1 MREVTASMTMEGL
14 REHRPE
20 VLAEL
25 LARFGREIQAVA
37 YLTVRDAVDAE
48 EILAETLLTALE
60 RGHQLRDETALRA
73 WLLRIAANK
82 ALGMRRR
89 SVRLIRLGSLAERA
103 SPESTDSASLNR
115 AVLQDALAELPPRIR
130 AAIALRY
137 YADLSVDEVAA
148 ALGTS
153 RNTVKTQLRI
163 GLERL
168 RDHLRDESLDPAA
181 LGMEA
186 NHV

>member
-1 MREVTASMTMEGL
+1 MTMEAL

-20 VLAEL
+20 ILAEL
-25 LARFGREIQAVA
+25 LVRFGPEIQTVG
-37 YLTVRDAVDAE
+37 YLIVRDASDAE
-48 EILAETLLTALE
+48 EVLSDTLLTALE

-89 SVRLIRLGSLAERA
+89 SVRLIPLGSLAESG
-103 SPESTDSASLNR
+103 SPEVMESA
-115 AVLQDALAELPPRIR
+115 ALARTSLIDELASLPPRIR
-130 AAIALRY
+130 AAVVLRY

-163 GLERL
+163 GLDRL
-168 RDHLRDESLDPAA
+168 RDHLRDERPDPAA
-181 LGMEA
+181 FGMEA

>member
-1 MREVTASMTMEGL
+1 MTMAGL

-20 VLAEL
+20 ILADL
-25 LARFGREIQAVA
+25 LGRFGLEIQTVA
-37 YLTVRDAVDAE
+37 YLTIRDAGDAE
-48 EILAETLLTALE
+48 EVLAETLLTALE

-73 WLLRIAANK
+73 WLLRIAVNK

-89 SVRLIRLGSLAERA
+89 SVRLIRLGSLAEPA
-103 SPESTDSASLNR
+103 SPESTDSVSLDR
-115 AVLQDALAELPPRIR
+115 VVLQDALAELPPRIR

-137 YADLSVDEVAA
+137 YADFSVDEVAA

-163 GLERL
+163 GLDRL
-168 RDHLRDESLDPAA
+168 RDHLRAQDLESAA
-181 LGMEA
+181 LGMEP

>member
-1 MREVTASMTMEGL
+1 MTMEGL

-25 LARFGREIQAVA
+25 LARFGREIQTVA
-37 YLTVRDAVDAE
+37 YLIVRDAGDAE

-73 WLLRIAANK
+73 WLLRIATNK

-89 SVRLIRLGSLAERA
+89 SVRLIRLGSLAESGSA
-103 SPESTDSASLNR
+103 EAMESAALER
-115 AVLQDALAELPPRIR
+115 AVLIDELANLPPRIR
-130 AAIALRY
+130 AAVVLRY
-137 YADLSVDEVAA
+137 YADLSVDDVAA

-163 GLERL
+163 GLDRL
-168 RDHLRDESLDPAA
+168 RDHLRNERLEPAA

>member
-1 MREVTASMTMEGL
+1 MEGL

-20 VLAEL
+20 TLA
-25 LARFGREIQAVA
+25 
-37 YLTVRDAVDAE
+37 D
-48 EILAETLLTALE
+48 TLLTALE
-60 RGHQLRDETALRA
+60 RGHQLRDETALRV

-89 SVRLIRLGSLAERA
+89 SVRLIRLGSLGETS
-103 SPESTDSASLNR
+103 SPEVMESAALER
-115 AVLQDALAELPPRIR
+115 VLLIDELASLPPRIR
-130 AAIALRY
+130 AAVVLRY

-163 GLERL
+163 GLDRL
-168 RDHLRDESLDPAA
+168 RDHLRNERPDPPAS
-181 LGMEA
+181 GM
-186 NHV
+186 